1 MPKKQQCQPDNKDT
15 EKMQCHF
22 ISNTHWDR
30 EWRYSMQR
38 TRHMLVYM
46 MDTLLDILENYPE
59 FSSFHLDSQTVP
71 IQDYIEIRP
80 EKEEVIKKLV
90 AEKRLFIGPW
100 FCLPDE
106 FCVGGESL
114 IRNLLLGHKIAKQFG
129 HVSKTGYS
137 PFSWGQISQMPQI
150 YKGFGIE
157 FAAFY
162 RGINTLVAPKSEIY
176 WEGADGTKIVASR
189 LGCRPRYNVWY
200 VLQRPAYWNMLDVDE
215 RLIPWQNGHGTF
227 KMIDEGHH
235 LLEAQYAHQ
244 KFTYNKE
251 TIADKAMQAI
261 EEQDKDWTTAHR
273 FWSCGHD
280 SSCPDIREIEM
291 VKDANA
297 ALKGTAEVFHGNFS
311 DFQKGILESVS
322 DDLPTVKG
330 EMRNLYTKGSTSP
343 LFGWIISARIDVKQ
357 DNFRTE
363 RDLISY
369 AEPLAVFSAM
379 LGSAYPQAF
388 IDKAYNWLLQNHGH
402 DSIGGCSRDIIS
414 EDMLYRSRQSR
425 EISACV
431 TENALKE
438 ITGSIKIDKD
448 KCGDVAM
455 IAYNPSAFKRS
466 ETTRAY
472 VQVPNDW
479 ECEAIEITDAQDNKV
494 EFDITGKDD
503 SYYQIVQSPN
513 DCANSFLMSRYQ
525 LDLRLEDIPSMGYKT
540 FFVKPAGAKR
550 NATDSMV
557 TGPTTMENEFIC
569 VTVKPNGTL
578 SILDKETGKT
588 YGNQGYFKDSSEI
601 GNPWEHEAVENEQV
615 LSTIEAAA
623 NIELIKDT
631 AFETSYEVVIDW
643 KLPKGR
649 SEDEKNRSAEL
660 IDHRIINTVSL
671 KRGQRWVEVETKFE
685 NKAEDHYLQVCF
697 GSGIDTDK
705 VHVQGQFDVVERSL
719 GKIDYSIF
727 DEAPQPENPM
737 NSFID
742 LSDGDT
748 GLALLNDGLK
758 AYEVV
763 GDKDKTMCLTLL
775 RSFPLRI
782 CVTPLEMTDYSG
794 IDKSSQCLGR
804 QTFRYA
810 VMPHRG
816 DWQEANLWQ
825 ASENFNLPI
834 LIAQIAPTEHGTE
847 PLEKSFLELEIENLH
862 VSAVKKSEDGDGWS
876 VRLFN
881 QSDETIKNKIRLN
894 GGNANPARTKSPV
907 EAIKSEFTLSAS
919 DRSWSSVQ
927 EVTLEE
933 LPVKEL
939 NITSDGWVDF
949 EIGAKQILTI
959 EFLP

>member
-1 MPKKQQCQPDNKDT
+1 MPKKQQSKPDNKDT
-15 EKMQCHF
+15 EKIQCHF

-46 MDTLLDILENYPE
+46 MDMLLDILENYPE

-71 IQDYIEIRP
+71 IHDYIEIRP
-80 EKEEVIKKLV
+80 EKEELVKKLV

-106 FCVGGESL
+106 FCVSGESL
-114 IRNLLLGHKIAKQFG
+114 IRNLLLGHKIARQFG

-162 RGINTLVAPKSEIY
+162 RGINTLVAPKSEIF
-176 WEGADGTKIVASR
+176 WQGADGTKIVASR

-215 RLIPWQNGHGTF
+215 RLVPWQNGYGTF
-227 KMIDEGHH
+227 KMIDENHH
-235 LLEAQYAHQ
+235 LLEAQYAHP

-251 TIADKAMQAI
+251 TIVDKAKQAI

-291 VKDANA
+291 IKDANA

-311 DFQKGILESVS
+311 DFQKGVLESVS
-322 DDLPTVKG
+322 DDLPTAKG
-330 EMRNLYTKGSTSP
+330 EMRNLYTEGSTSA
-343 LFGWIISARIDVKQ
+343 LYGWIISARTDVKQ
-357 DNFRTE
+357 DNFCTE
-363 RDLISY
+363 RDIISY

-379 LGSAYPQAF
+379 LGSAYPKAF
-388 IDKAYNWLLQNHGH
+388 IDKAYNWMLQNHGH

-425 EISACV
+425 EISDCV

-438 ITGSIKIDKD
+438 IAGSIKIDKD
-448 KCGDVAM
+448 KCPDVAM
-455 IAYNPSAFKRS
+455 IAYNPSAFIRS
-466 ETTRAY
+466 QIIRAY
-472 VQVPNDW
+472 LQVPNDW
-479 ECEAIEITDAQDNKV
+479 EGEDIEITDVLDNKV
-494 EFDITGKDD
+494 EFDIVGKDD
-503 SYYQIVQSPN
+503 SYYQVVQSPN

-540 FFVKPAGAKR
+540 FFVKPAGRKR
-550 NATDSMV
+550 KKTDSMV
-557 TGPTTMENEFIC
+557 AGPTTMENEFIC

-578 SILDKETGKT
+578 TILDKETGKT
-588 YGNQGYFKDSSEI
+588 YDNQGYFKDSSEI

-615 LSTIEAAA
+615 LSTVEAAA

-631 AFETSYEVVIDW
+631 TFETSFEVTIDW

-649 SEDEKNRSAEL
+649 SEDEKDRSDEL

-671 KRGQRWVEVETKFE
+671 KQDQRWVEVETKFE

-697 GSGIDTDK
+697 DSEIDTDK
-705 VHVQGQFDVVERSL
+705 VHVQGQFDVVERL
-719 GKIDYSIF
+719 LEKIDYSIF

-737 NSFID
+737 NSFVD

-748 GLALLNDGLK
+748 GLALLNEGLK

-763 GDKDKTMCLTLL
+763 GDKGKTMCLTLL
-775 RSFPLRI
+775 RCFPLRI
-782 CVTPLEMTDYSG
+782 CVTPLEMTDYSK
-794 IDKSSQCLGR
+794 IDNSSQCLGR
-804 QTFRYA
+804 HTFRYA
-810 VMPHRG
+810 VMPHKG
-816 DWQEANLWQ
+816 NWQQANLWQ
-825 ASENFNLPI
+825 ASEKFNLPM
-834 LIAQIAPTEHGTE
+834 LLAQIAPTEHGTG
-847 PLEKSFLELEIENLH
+847 PLEKSFLELEIENLY

-881 QSDETIKNKIRLN
+881 QSDETINNEIRLN
-894 GGNANPARTKSPV
+894 GGNANPAKTKSPV
-907 EAIKSEFTLSAS
+907 KAIKSEFVLAATE
-919 DRSWSSVQ
+919 RKWSSARQ
-927 EVTLEE
+927 VTLEE
-933 LPVKEL
+933 LAIKDL
-939 NITSDGWVDF
+939 NIDSEGWVDF
-949 EIGAKQILTI
+949 EISAKQILTI
-959 EFLP
+959 EYLP

>member
-1 MPKKQQCQPDNKDT
+1 LLFFGPEDMKKIR
-15 EKMQCHF
+15 CHF

-46 MDTLLDILENYPE
+46 MDMLLDILENYPE
-59 FSSFHLDSQTVP
+59 FKSFHLDSQTVP

-80 EKEEVIKKLV
+80 EKEELIKKLV

-106 FCVGGESL
+106 FCVAGESL
-114 IRNLLLGHKIAKQFG
+114 IRNLLLGHRIARRFG
-129 HVSKTGYS
+129 GVSKTGYS

-176 WEGADGTKIVASR
+176 WQGADGTKIVASR
-189 LGCRPRYNVWY
+189 LGFRPRYNVWY

-215 RLIPWQNGHGTF
+215 RQVPWQNGHGAF
-227 KMIDEGHH
+227 KMIDEAHH
-235 LLEAQYAHQ
+235 LLEAQYAHP
-244 KFTYNKE
+244 KFTYNRE
-251 TIADKAMQAI
+251 TIPDKAKQAI
-261 EEQDKDWTTAHR
+261 EEQDKDWTTPHR

-291 VKDANA
+291 IKDANA
-297 ALKGTAEVFHGNFS
+297 ALKGTAEVFHSNFA
-311 DFQKGILESVS
+311 DFQKGVLESVG

-330 EMRNLYTKGSTSP
+330 EMRNLYTEGSTSA
-343 LFGWIISARIDVKQ
+343 LFGWIISARMDIKQ

-379 LGSAYPQAF
+379 LGSAYPRAF

-402 DSIGGCSRDIIS
+402 DSIGGCSRDIVS

-431 TENALKE
+431 TETALKE
-438 ITGSIKIDKD
+438 IAGSIRIDQD
-448 KCGDVAM
+448 RCADVAM
-455 IAYNPSAFKRS
+455 IVYNPSAFRRS

-472 VQVPNDW
+472 VQVPNEW
-479 ECEAIEITDAQDNKV
+479 EGEAIEITDARGNRVD
-494 EFDITGKDD
+494 FDIVSRDD
-503 SYYQIVQSPN
+503 PYYQIVQSPN
-513 DCANSFLMSRYQ
+513 DCANSFLMTRYL

-540 FFVKPAGAKR
+540 FFVKPAGAR
-550 NATDSMV
+550 RDTTASMV
-557 TGPTTMENEFIC
+557 TAPATMENEFIR
-569 VTVKPNGTL
+569 VTVKPDGTL
-578 SILDKETGKT
+578 TVFDKQTGKT
-588 YGNQGYFKDSSEI
+588 YDNQGYFRDSSET
-601 GNPWEHEAVENEQV
+601 GNPWEHKAVENEQV
-615 LSTIEAAA
+615 FSTIGAAA
-623 NIELIKDT
+623 SIKLVKDT
-631 AFETSYEVVIDW
+631 AFEASYEVVIDW
-643 KLPKGR
+643 KLPRGR
-649 SEDEKNRSAEL
+649 SRDEKSRSTEL

-671 KRGQRWVEVETKFE
+671 KRGQRWVEIETEFE

-697 GSGIDTDK
+697 ESGIDTDK

-719 GKIDYSIF
+719 GDIDYSIF
-727 DEAPQPENPM
+727 DEDPQPENPM

-742 LSDGDT
+742 LSDGT
-748 GLALLNDGLK
+748 AGLALLNEGLK
-758 AYEVV
+758 AYEVT
-763 GDKDKTMCLTLL
+763 GGKNKTMCLTLL
-775 RSFPLRI
+775 RCFPLRI
-782 CVTPLEMTDYSG
+782 CVTPLEMTDYSK

-810 VMPHRG
+810 VMPHKG

-825 ASENFNLPI
+825 ASETFNLPM
-834 LIAQIAPTEHGTE
+834 LIAQIAPTGHGTE
-847 PLEKSFLELEIENLH
+847 PVEKSFLELEIENLH
-862 VSAVKKSEDGDGWS
+862 VSAVKKSEEGDGWC

-881 QSDETIKNKIRLN
+881 QGSETVRNRIRLN
-894 GGNANPARTKSPV
+894 GGRANPAKPKSPV
-907 EAIKSEFTLSAS
+907 EAIKSEFVPAPTES
-919 DRSWSSVQ
+919 RWSGAR

-933 LPVKEL
+933 LAIREL
-939 NITSDGWVDF
+939 AVSSEGWVDF

>member
-1 MPKKQQCQPDNKDT
+1 MPEKQQSQPHRKDT
-15 EKMQCHF
+15 RKIQCHF

-38 TRHMLVYM
+38 TRYMLVYM
-46 MDTLLDILENYPE
+46 MDMLLDILENYPE

-71 IQDYIEIRP
+71 IQDYLEIRP
-80 EKEEVIKKLV
+80 EKEELIKRLV
-90 AEKRLFIGPW
+90 AEKRLFVGPW

-106 FCVGGESL
+106 FCVAGESL
-114 IRNLLLGHKIAKQFG
+114 IRNLLLGHKIARQFG

-215 RLIPWQNGHGTF
+215 RQVSWQNGHGAF

-235 LLEAQYAHQ
+235 LLEAQYAHP
-244 KFTYNKE
+244 KFNYNKE
-251 TIADKAMQAI
+251 TIAEKAKQAI
-261 EEQDKDWTTAHR
+261 EEQDKDWTTPHR

-291 VKDANA
+291 IKDANA
-297 ALKGTAEVFHGNFS
+297 ALQGTAEVFHGNFF

-322 DDLPTVKG
+322 DDLPTAKG
-330 EMRNLYTKGSTSP
+330 EMRNLYTEGSTSP
-343 LFGWIISARIDVKQ
+343 LFGWVISARMDVKQ

-363 RDLISY
+363 RDLIRY

-388 IDKAYNWLLQNHGH
+388 IDKAYHWLLQNHGH

-414 EDMLYRSRQSR
+414 QDMFYRSRQSR

-431 TENALKE
+431 TESALKE
-438 ITGSIKIDKD
+438 IAGSIRIDTD
-448 KCGDVAM
+448 TCGDVAM

-466 ETTRAY
+466 EITRAY

-479 ECEAIEITDAQDNKV
+479 AGEAIEIIDARDNKV
-494 EFDITGKDD
+494 ECDIVGKDD
-503 SYYQIVQSPN
+503 PYYQVVQSPN
-513 DCANSFLMSRYQ
+513 DCANSFLMTRYQ
-525 LDLRLEDIPSMGYKT
+525 LDLKLEDIPAMGYKT
-540 FFVKPAGAKR
+540 FFVKPAGEKKS
-550 NATDSMV
+550 ATDSMV
-557 TGPTTMENEFIC
+557 AGPMTMENEFIR
-569 VTVKPNGTL
+569 VAIKPNGTL
-578 SILDKETGKT
+578 TILDKETDTT
-588 YGNQGYFKDSSEI
+588 YDNQGYFKDSSEI
-601 GNPWEHEAVENEQV
+601 GNPWEHGAVENEQV
-615 LSTIEAAA
+615 FSTLEAAA
-623 NIELIKDT
+623 HIELIQDA
-631 AFETSYEVVIDW
+631 AFEASYEVAIDW

-671 KRGQRWVEVETKFE
+671 KRGQRWVEIETKLE
-685 NKAEDHYLQVCF
+685 NRAEDHYLQVCF
-697 GSGIDTDK
+697 PSGIDTDK

-719 GKIDYSIF
+719 EKIDPALF
-727 DEAPQPENPM
+727 EEAPQPENPM
-737 NSFID
+737 NSFVD
-742 LSDGDT
+742 LSDGAT
-748 GLALLNDGLK
+748 GLALLNEGLK
-758 AYEVV
+758 AYEVA

-804 QTFRYA
+804 HTFRYA
-810 VMPHRG
+810 VMPHKG
-816 DWQEANLWQ
+816 NWQEANLWQ
-825 ASENFNLPI
+825 ASEVFNLPM
-834 LIAQIAPTEHGTE
+834 LMAQIAPTEHGTG
-847 PLEKSFLELEIENLH
+847 PLEKSFLELETENLH
-862 VSAVKKSEDGDGWS
+862 VSAVKKSEEGAGWC

-881 QSDETIKNKIRLN
+881 QGDETVENRMRLN
-894 GGNANPARTKSPV
+894 GGHAHPAKTKSPV
-907 EAIKSEFTLSAS
+907 EAIKSEFALEATG
-919 DRSWSSVQ
+919 RKWSRARQ
-927 EVTLEE
+927 VTLEE
-933 LPVKEL
+933 LAVKDLRIDAE
-939 NITSDGWVDF
+939 GWVDF
-949 EIGAKQILTI
+949 AIGAKQILTV